1 MKQNILELLQA
12 VRKRVRAGFPNGVDA
27 ESHRQIPFLI
37 NRVEELESAL
47 APFARIAKAESTVR
61 HDNPNHLV
69 NCRLTDCV
77 TARKLI
83 DPEFHPAT
91 PAEQPGIFIAE

>member
-1 MKQNILELLQA
+1 MKKNILELLQDIK
-12 VRKRVRAGFPNGVDA
+12 KRVRGGFPGGVDV

-47 APFARIAKAESTVR
+47 APFARIAKAEASVKTT
-61 HDNPNHLV
+61 NPNHLV
-69 NCRLTDCV
+69 SCRLSDCV

-83 DPEFHPAT
+83 DPEFHPVSKT
-91 PAEQPGIFIAE
+91 EDPGIFIAE